1 MAGVIFPN
9 NWWASLTL
17 PPLPDKAEAQAEEE
31 LLWRLV
37 VLNNERAAEKAR
49 GHIRWLRHE
58 YQNPNVA
65 VATKQS
71 EAELY
76 DTTDFE
82 SVF

>member
-1 MAGVIFPN
+1 MGKPDA
-9 NWWASLTL
+9 A
-17 PPLPDKAEAQAEEE
+17 PLPDKAEAQAEEE
-31 LLWRLV
+31 LLRRLV

-65 VATKQS
+65 VAMKQS